1 MRSLILFVAA
11 ISLIGVCASNDIPH
25 VAPQDPPALA
35 LPDVCS
41 DFGKNFC
48 GSAKCEVVPGKTD
61 AFVCRCE
68 RNDTYYDAAER
79 TCLFKRTCKTTECTI
94 GTCIESG
101 PNKARCG
108 CPKIDSLLVNCQIR
122 DWFVQD
128 CKTKGGTAVLR
139 ESWSFGAKCDCGEWA
154 VMDRNKSKCVPTTC
168 LRPDLT
174 CKDLCEKKLLEKDN
188 RCCQG
193 WNSTDCSAVPQDD
206 TYCSP
211 GSIMGKS
218 GTCEDACTAK
228 EAKFVCVNGCRKT
241 MNSTRA
247 YECTC
252 DNNYV
257 VAEDGIT
264 CKAVQTTRAC
274 NEEQKKT
281 CLVPNQIC
289 RVVKNRPICICPLTH
304 QRANGQCTS
313 RCTENTCHE
322 DFTDC
327 GVYMG
332 KQSCFCPWTSRKPP
346 GAVYIKECILRE
358 YYYTVSFTPNISL
371 DANNC
376 KLYEG
381 RVLEAM
387 KTNIGTE
394 VFMVEILNCTE
405 KIKARL
411 ISAKPLSKYL
421 LKRLQTCEHPDGDL
435 CMLYPKL
442 PIKKD
447 TATEI
452 EEENLCN
459 SLLKVQEE
467 AYDGVNECV
476 KDKDKDLFWFKCV
489 AGYEAVGYVTVG
501 RVRRSICEPRLSC
514 TRKKMLECS
523 KKGQICVYEDE
534 KSKCRCPLGTVAGQ
548 DGCSEVPD
556 SCNEEENNKCTSSGQ
571 RCVMENQK
579 AVCKEASNTPATKEV
594 DPEVPD
600 ACSEEESNKCTSSGQ
615 RCVMENQKAVCKE
628 ASNTPATKEVDPA
641 SSQCSEEV
649 RKKCTKKGA
658 ECVTVD
664 GKAVCKCPEGKVET
678 SQGCSDPGPSSAVTV
693 SSTTLLL
700 LAAMTAAAAA

>member
-1 MRSLILFVAA
+1 MKMRSLILFVAA
-11 ISLIGVCASNDIPH
+11 ISLIGVCASKDIPH

-94 GTCIESG
+94 GTCIENG
-101 PNKARCG
+101 PNNARCG
-108 CPKIDSLLVNCQIR
+108 CENIDSLSLNCQIR

-128 CKTKGGTAVLR
+128 CKRKGGTAVLR
-139 ESWSFGAKCDCGEWA
+139 KSWSFGAKCDCGEWA
-154 VMDRNKSKCVPTTC
+154 AMDRNKSKCVPTTC

-193 WNSTDCSAVPQDD
+193 WNSTDCSAVPQNG

-211 GSIMGKS
+211 GSIMGK
-218 GTCEDACTAK
+218 GEKCQDACTAR
-228 EAKFVCVNGCRKT
+228 EAKFVCPNGCRKT
-241 MNSTRA
+241 ASSTRA
-247 YECTC
+247 YKCTC
-252 DNNYV
+252 NNNYV

-264 CKAVQTTRAC
+264 CKAVQATRAC
-274 NEEQKKT
+274 NEEEKKA
-281 CLVPNQIC
+281 CLPSEAC
-289 RVVKNRPICICPLTH
+289 RMVLNKPICECAYNH
-304 QRANGQCTS
+304 QRVNGECTS

-322 DFTDC
+322 NFTDC

-332 KQSCFCPWTSRKPP
+332 KQSCFCPWTSRKP
-346 GAVYIKECILRE
+346 GAVYINECTLRE

-371 DANNC
+371 DDNDC

-387 KTNIGTE
+387 KTNIGAD

-411 ISAKPLSKYL
+411 ISAMPLSKYL

-452 EEENLCN
+452 EEENLCD

-467 AYDGVNECV
+467 AYNGENECV
-476 KDKDKDLFWFKCV
+476 KDKDLFWFKCA
-489 AGYEAVGYVTVG
+489 AGFRAVGYVRRG
-501 RVRRSICEPRLSC
+501 RLRRSVCEPGVSC
-514 TRKKMLECS
+514 TLEKELECS
-523 KKGQICVYEDE
+523 QKGQICVYENGE
-534 KSKCRCPLGTVAGQ
+534 SKCQCPPSAVAGP

-556 SCNEEENNKCTSSGQ
+556 SCNEEESNKCRRSGQ

-579 AVCKEASNTPATKEV
+579 AVCKDASNTPAPKEV
-594 DPEVPD
+594 DPVP
-600 ACSEEESNKCTSSGQ
+600 
-615 RCVMENQKAVCKE
+615 
-628 ASNTPATKEVDPA
+628 
-641 SSQCSEEV
+641 SQCSEEV

-664 GKAVCKCPEGKVET
+664 EKAVCKCPEGKVET
-678 SQGCSDPGPSSAVTV
+678 AQGCSDPGPSSAVTIT
-693 SSTTLLL
+693 STTLLL